1 MCRMRVL
8 LTGAN
13 GFLGR
18 HLSSEFIRS
27 GIELIKTTR
36 KGDNNSVA
44 CDLNSK
50 ENVGY
55 LINLVKPDLI
65 VHSAA
70 FVPKTL
76 EDYKNLESSY
86 LNRKMLENILMSSK
100 VPLVY
105 ISSMTV
111 YGNSKNIVR
120 CESDAGSP
128 ESPYGVSKYEGE
140 LLLKEDGRDSLS
152 IRIPG
157 LFGEGRD
164 SGLVNNI
171 LMNLSSEEDLE
182 LPKSPILWAAMDVKD
197 AAKVIIRLVKNSAFK
212 GYTPINVGYS
222 EIYSINRLLAIYER
236 IFHISIAYEINHPD
250 FRFDLTLLKKFKVI
264 SNGNLKVALMNL
276 KSRYEQE
283 NNK

>member
-1 MCRMRVL
+1 MRVL

-27 GIELIKTTR
+27 GVELIKTTR
-36 KGDNNSVA
+36 KGDNDSVA
-44 CDLNSK
+44 CDLISK

-55 LINLVKPDLI
+55 LINLVKPNLI
-65 VHSAA
+65 VHCAA

-76 EDYKNLESSY
+76 EDYKNLELSS

-128 ESPYGVSKYEGE
+128 ESPYGVSKYDGE
-140 LLLKEDGRDSLS
+140 MLLKEDGRDSLS

-157 LFGEGRD
+157 LFGEGRS

-171 LMNLSSEEDLE
+171 LINVSSEEDIE
-182 LPKSPILWAAMDVKD
+182 LPKSPTLWAAMDVKD

-250 FRFDLTLLKKFKVI
+250 FRFDLTLLKKFKAI
-264 SNGNLKVALMNL
+264 SNSNLKAALMNL

>member
-1 MCRMRVL
+1 MRVL

-27 GIELIKTTR
+27 GVELIKTTR
-36 KGDNNSVA
+36 KGDNDSVA
-44 CDLNSK
+44 CDLISK

-55 LINLVKPDLI
+55 LINLVKPNLI
-65 VHSAA
+65 VHCAA

-76 EDYKNLESSY
+76 EDYKNLELSS

-128 ESPYGVSKYEGE
+128 ESPYGVSKYDGE
-140 LLLKEDGRDSLS
+140 MLLKEDGRDSLS

-157 LFGEGRD
+157 LFGEGRS

-171 LMNLSSEEDLE
+171 LINVSSEEDIE
-182 LPKSPILWAAMDVKD
+182 LPKSPTLWAAMDVKD
-197 AAKVIIRLVKNSAFK
+197 AAKVIIQLVKNSAFE

-222 EIYSINRLLAIYER
+222 EIYSINRLLAIYES
-236 IFHISIAYEINHPD
+236 IFHISIECKINHPD
-250 FRFDLTLLKKFKVI
+250 FRFDLTLLKKFKAI
-264 SNGNLKVALMNL
+264 SNSNLKAALMNL

>member
-1 MCRMRVL
+1 MRVL

-27 GIELIKTTR
+27 GVELIKTTR
-36 KGDNNSVA
+36 KGDNDSVA
-44 CDLNSK
+44 CDLISK

-55 LINLVKPDLI
+55 LINLVKPNLI
-65 VHSAA
+65 VHCAA

-76 EDYKNLESSY
+76 EDYKNLELSS

-128 ESPYGVSKYEGE
+128 ESPYGVSKYDGE
-140 LLLKEDGRDSLS
+140 MLLKEDGRDSLS

-157 LFGEGRD
+157 LFGEGRS

-171 LMNLSSEEDLE
+171 LINVSSEEDIE
-182 LPKSPILWAAMDVKD
+182 LPKSPTLWAAMDVKD

-222 EIYSINRLLAIYER
+222 EIYSINRLLAIYES
-236 IFHISIAYEINHPD
+236 IFHISIECKINHPD
-250 FRFDLTLLKKFKVI
+250 FRFDLTLLKKFKAI
-264 SNGNLKVALMNL
+264 SNSNLKAALMNL

>member
-1 MCRMRVL
+1 
-8 LTGAN
+8 
-13 GFLGR
+13 
-18 HLSSEFIRS
+18 
-27 GIELIKTTR
+27 
-36 KGDNNSVA
+36 
-44 CDLNSK
+44 
-50 ENVGY
+50 
-55 LINLVKPDLI
+55 
-65 VHSAA
+65 
-70 FVPKTL
+70 
-76 EDYKNLESSY
+76 
-86 LNRKMLENILMSSK
+86 MSSK

>member
-1 MCRMRVL
+1 MRVL

-27 GIELIKTTR
+27 GVELIKTTR

-50 ENVGY
+50 ENVEY
-55 LINLVKPDLI
+55 LINLAKPDLI

-76 EDYKNLESSY
+76 EDYKNLESSS

-128 ESPYGVSKYEGE
+128 ESPYGASKYEGE

-157 LFGEGRD
+157 LFGEGRG

-197 AAKVIIRLVKNSAFK
+197 AAKVIIQLVKNSAFE

-222 EIYSINRLLAIYER
+222 EIYSINRLLAIYES
-236 IFHISIAYEINHPD
+236 IFHLSIEYEINHPD
-250 FRFDLTLLKKFKVI
+250 FRFDLTLLKKFKAI
-264 SNGNLKVALMNL
+264 SNGNLKAALMNL